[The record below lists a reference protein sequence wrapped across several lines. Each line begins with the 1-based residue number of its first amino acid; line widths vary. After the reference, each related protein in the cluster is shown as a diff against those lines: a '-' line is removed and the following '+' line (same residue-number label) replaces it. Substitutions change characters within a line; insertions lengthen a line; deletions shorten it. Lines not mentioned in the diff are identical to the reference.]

1 MEVILV
7 ILGAI
12 FLLLGLPRIIDKRHR
27 SPAPPFL
34 GRVLDSGIR
43 RWVQPPDKTIER
55 SRIKQGMT
63 VLDLGCGSGAFTT
76 LLARVVGEQ
85 GKVYAVDI
93 QPGMLRQLERK
104 LASHENR
111 NIKNIEL
118 KRASAYELPFED
130 ETLDLVFMVA
140 ALQEISDRD
149 RALREARRVLK
160 PGGILAVTE
169 FIPDTDYPR
178 RSITIKLCQQEGF
191 VLGSNLGNFWN
202 YTVRC
207 RKLPSVQLSRTNIS
221 GEVN

>member
-1 MEVILV
+1 LEVIWI

-12 FLLLGLPRIIDKRHR
+12 FLFLGLPRIIDKRHR

-43 RWVQPPDKTIER
+43 RWVQPPNKTIER

-93 QPGMLRQLERK
+93 QPGMLQQLERK
-104 LASHENR
+104 LAKAENLDIR
-111 NIKNIEL
+111 NVEIKQ
-118 KRASAYELPFED
+118 ASAYELPFED
-130 ETLDLVFMVA
+130 ESLDLVFMVA
-140 ALQEISDRD
+140 ALQEISDRS
-149 RALREARRVLK
+149 RALREVRRVLK
-160 PGGILAVTE
+160 PGRILAVTE

-178 RSITIKLCQQEGF
+178 RSATTKLCQREGF
-191 VLGSNLGNFWN
+191 VLDDNSGNFWN
-202 YTVRC
+202 YTIRFK
-207 RKLPSVQLSRTNIS
+207 KLASV
-221 GEVN
+221 

>member
-93 QPGMLRQLERK
+93 QPGMLQQLECK
-104 LASHENR
+104 LAKAENLDIR
-111 NIKNIEL
+111 NVEIKQ
-118 KRASAYELPFED
+118 ASAYELPFED
-130 ETLDLVFMVA
+130 ESFDLVFMVA
-140 ALQEISDRD
+140 SLQEISDRG
-149 RALREARRVLK
+149 RALQEVRRVLK
-160 PGGILAVTE
+160 PGRILAVTE

-178 RSITIKLCQQEGF
+178 RSATIKLCQREGF
-191 VLGSNLGNFWN
+191 VLDDNSGNFWN
-202 YTVRC
+202 YTIRFK
-207 RKLPSVQLSRTNIS
+207 KLASV
-221 GEVN
+221 